1 MFAQLTDDL
10 LDLTA
15 TEKGFGG
22 ALYAVNEEPGCSSSS
37 SSSIGLCFDLPCHV
51 CW

>member
-15 TEKGFGG
+15 TEKGFTG
-22 ALYAVNEEPGCSSSS
+22 APYAVNEEPGCCSS
-37 SSSIGLCFDLPCHV
+37 GLCCSISLC
-51 CW
+51 CSLLCLCM